1 MEIRI
6 LRYFWTV
13 ATVGTFSKAAE
24 LLYITQ
30 PTLSRQIKELEEE
43 LDTQLFIREGRKVIL
58 TEDGQFLKIKAEE
71 ILTLESNTSRVFA
84 DRKNAELTG
93 HLTIGA
99 LEGIK
104 ADSIAKTL
112 RVLRNEH
119 PKISFSIYSGNA
131 DEIKSR
137 IDSGLVDIGFIL
149 EPASTEKYHVERLN
163 IKEHWVFLTQR
174 DNPLAQL
181 EAVTF
186 ENLANEP
193 LLISQR
199 HEVRQYFAE
208 WSKGK
213 IEDFNIISG
222 FNLGFNLFPLVN
234 EGVASAIVT
243 EGALREGFPNIVTRP
258 LNPDILTQSVLAW
271 KKNVPLSP
279 VTRAFIKLYL
289 YE

>member
-30 PTLSRQIKELEEE
+30 PTLSRQIKELEE

-99 LEGIK
+99 LEGFT

-119 PKISFSIYSGNA
+119 PKIRFSIYSGNA

-137 IDSGLVDIGFIL
+137 IDSGLVDVGFIL

-208 WSKGK
+208 WAKGK
-213 IEDFNIISG
+213 IEDFNIIGG